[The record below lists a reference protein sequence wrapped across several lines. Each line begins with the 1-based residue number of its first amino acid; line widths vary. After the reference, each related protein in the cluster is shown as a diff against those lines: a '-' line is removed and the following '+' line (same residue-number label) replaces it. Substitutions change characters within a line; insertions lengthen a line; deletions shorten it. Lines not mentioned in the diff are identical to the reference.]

1 MKKNCFKRSRKLEI
15 IQGANWTSHM
25 FNLIKKLININK
37 LFITD
42 EKQVNTPINTKKF
55 KKILTDTDKRANM
68 KILLFW
74 THYFKIKLI
83 NIK

>member
-15 IQGANWTSHM
+15 IQGANGTSHM

-42 EKQVNTPINTKKF
+42 KKTSNYTNKY
-55 KKILTDTDKRANM
+55 KKNKKNP
-68 KILLFW
+68 
-74 THYFKIKLI
+74 H
-83 NIK
+83 

>member
-15 IQGANWTSHM
+15 IQGANGTSHM

-42 EKQVNTPINTKKF
+42 KKQVITPINTKKI
-55 KKILTDTDKRANM
+55 KKNP
-68 KILLFW
+68 
-74 THYFKIKLI
+74 H
-83 NIK
+83 

>member
-1 MKKNCFKRSRKLEI
+1 
-15 IQGANWTSHM
+15 M

-42 EKQVNTPINTKKF
+42 EKQVNTPINTKKL
-55 KKILTDTDKRANM
+55 KKILIDTDKIANM
-68 KILLFW
+68 KILLIW
-74 THYFKIKLI
+74 TSYFKIKLI

>member
-1 MKKNCFKRSRKLEI
+1 
-15 IQGANWTSHM
+15 M

-42 EKQVNTPINTKKF
+42 EKQVNTPINTKKI

>member
-42 EKQVNTPINTKKF
+42 EKQVNTPINKK
-55 KKILTDTDKRANM
+55 KN
-68 KILLFW
+68 
-74 THYFKIKLI
+74 
-83 NIK
+83 

>member
-1 MKKNCFKRSRKLEI
+1 
-15 IQGANWTSHM
+15 M

-42 EKQVNTPINTKKF
+42 EKQVNTPINKKKI

-68 KILLFW
+68 KILLIW
-74 THYFKIKLI
+74 TPYFKIKLI